1 MKYFLFLFAV
11 YSFSAVFTSCGTS
24 DIKHT
29 ENTVSKRI
37 DYLPVKNGVLHGAGE
52 EGISQGVVG
61 ISSIEDYNELRN
73 KMNSVNEELEEDII
87 ADERFFDEEMLIF
100 VFDKVRGT
108 GGYTFEVE
116 EITENNEVLQV
127 KAISKPPSDPATSV
141 MTQPYQIVSINKSDK
156 ELSLEVIE

>member
-24 DIKHT
+24 DVKHT

-52 EGISQGVVG
+52 EGISQGVMG
-61 ISSIEDYNELRN
+61 ISSIEDYNELIN
-73 KMNSVNEELEEDII
+73 KMNSINEEVEDDII
-87 ADERFFDEEMLIF
+87 TNERFFEEEMLIF

-108 GGYTFEVE
+108 GGYAFEIE
-116 EITENNEVLQV
+116 EIIENNEVLKV
-127 KAISKPPSDPATSV
+127 KVVSKPPSDPATSV